1 MKVLIVEDDIDLNS
15 TIKKFLSIK
24 GVECFSVFDGDE
36 AINLAY
42 EKQFDLIVL
51 DVKLPKTNGFEVA
64 KAIRKFS
71 DIPIIFLTSL
81 DSEID
86 IEKGFLSGGDDY
98 IIKPFSLNEL
108 FLRIKAIL
116 KRVYKDE
123 IVKINDE
130 IYFDT
135 IKSAL
140 IVNNQEINLS
150 QKELKL
156 LELFLKNQ
164 DKILSKEEI
173 FNTIYDFDEEPNDAS
188 LRVWINKFRK
198 LFGKN
203 KIQTIKNIGYKFVGI

>member
-15 TIKKFLSIK
+15 TIKKFLGIK
-24 GVECFSVFDGDE
+24 NIECFSVFDGDE
-36 AINLAY
+36 AINLVY
-42 EKQFDLIVL
+42 EKQFDLIIL
-51 DVKLPKTNGFEVA
+51 DVKLPKINGFEVT

-71 DIPIIFLTSL
+71 NIPIIFLTSL

-123 IVKINDE
+123 MVKINDE
-130 IYFDT
+130 VYFDT

-173 FNTIYDFDEEPNDAS
+173 FNTIYDFDEESNEAS
-188 LRVWINKFRK
+188 LRVWISTLNWDKH
-198 LFGKN
+198 KN
-203 KIQTIKNIGYKFVGI
+203 KIQTINIC

>member
-15 TIKKFLSIK
+15 TIKKFLGIK
-24 GVECFSVFDGDE
+24 NIECFSVFDGDE
-36 AINLAY
+36 AINLVY
-42 EKQFDLIVL
+42 EKQFDLIIL
-51 DVKLPKTNGFEVA
+51 DVKLPKINGFEVT

-71 DIPIIFLTSL
+71 NIPIIFLTSL

-130 IYFDT
+130 VYFDT
-135 IKSAL
+135 IKSVL

-173 FNTIYDFDEEPNDAS
+173 FNTIYDFDEESNEAS

-203 KIQTIKNIGYKFVGI
+203 KIQTIKNIGYKFVSI